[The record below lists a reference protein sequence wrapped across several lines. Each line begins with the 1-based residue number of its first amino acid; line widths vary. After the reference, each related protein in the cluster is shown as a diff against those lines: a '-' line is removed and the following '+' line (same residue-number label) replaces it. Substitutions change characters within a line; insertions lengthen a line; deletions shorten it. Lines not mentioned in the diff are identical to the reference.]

1 MDYAASSRPTRGR
14 GAEGDGL
21 KKIPLNLAIV
31 GGGRACR
38 FFLELLDKE
47 PFPLLDIHVVGV
59 CDIDPKAEGFQ
70 LAREMGIFTTRNYR
84 DLFAVEHLD
93 SIVELTN
100 SRKLLMELIAAR
112 PKEVG
117 IIEHNIGRLLRSF
130 FMTDQRMKSLE
141 RQVVL
146 EKMSTDI
153 LIQHSNAAI
162 VVLDTDFTV
171 VEANEAFLKKVHK
184 AKQEVV
190 GAYCYEVSHGLS
202 MPCPHARPDLQCPMI
217 ETLRTGKSAHVI
229 HEMAGSGF
237 EASFGNIVTYPL
249 IDPDGTII
257 RVIEIWRDISSEIES
272 RWNGRYQK
280 LKLEFK
286 KLVQEDRM
294 ISLGKLVAGCVHEIN
309 NPIQGLLTFTSVM
322 QSMLTED
329 GLPAA
334 DAGQF
339 RQYLT
344 MMAEELE
351 RCGRIVS
358 DLLSFSRE
366 RAVQS
371 RTIDVNDTIG
381 SVISL
386 TRHKMQMQG
395 VTLRTRLSKTPL
407 TLSGDTLRLQQC
419 LLNLVFNALEAM
431 PDGGALRICSRR
443 DPKKKQIEIEIADTG
458 SGIPEEHQ
466 DKIFTPFFT
475 TKPAGQGT
483 GLGLSI
489 VYDTVKAN
497 RGDIAVD
504 SRPGGGCRFVLTF
517 PQTDAAS
524 DEPKGAP

>member
-1 MDYAASSRPTRGR
+1 MEFTLASTLPHRH
-14 GAEGDGL
+14 GAEGDNL

-38 FFLELLDKE
+38 FFLELLTKE

-59 CDIDPKAEGFQ
+59 CDINPKAAGFQ
-70 LAREMGIFTTRNYR
+70 LAREMGIFTTRDYR
-84 DLFAVEHLD
+84 DLFAIEHLD
-93 SIVELTN
+93 SIVELTS
-100 SRKLLMELIAAR
+100 SRKLLIELIAAR
-112 PKEVG
+112 PKGVG
-117 IIEHNIGRLLRSF
+117 VIEHNIGRLLRSL

-162 VVLDTDFTV
+162 VILNTDFTV

-184 AKQEVV
+184 TKKEAV
-190 GAYCYEVSHGLS
+190 GAYCFEISHGLS
-202 MPCPHARPDLQCPMI
+202 MPCPNARPELRCPMI

-322 QSMLTED
+322 QSMLSD
-329 GLPAA
+329 GALPADDVA
-334 DAGQF
+334 EF
-339 RQYLT
+339 RKYLA
-344 MMAEELE
+344 MMSEELE

-358 DLLSFSRE
+358 GLLSFSRE
-366 RAVQS
+366 RPVQS
-371 RTIDVNDTIG
+371 RTIDVNDTIR
-381 SVISL
+381 SVVSL
-386 TRHKMQMQG
+386 TQHKMQMQG
-395 VTLRTRLSKTPL
+395 ITLQTNLSQTPL
-407 TLSGDTLRLQQC
+407 TLTGDTLRLQQSI
-419 LLNLVFNALEAM
+419 LNLVFNAIEAM
-431 PDGGALRICSRR
+431 PDGGTLAVCSRR
-443 DPKKKQIEIEIADTG
+443 DRKKKHIEIDITDTG
-458 SGIPEEHQ
+458 PGIPEEHL

-475 TKPAGQGT
+475 TKPAGQGP

-504 SRPGGGCRFVLTF
+504 SRPGEGCRFVLTF
-517 PQTDAAS
+517 PQVDATN
-524 DEPKGAP
+524 DRQKGAP